1 MTGGRMARIVAAV
14 CAGLVTLASTA
25 CGGEIV
31 HPNSADLP
39 GARSGS
45 TAADVGTACRRYGVG
60 DAPKL
65 LLGTHDVWPEGGNL
79 IESYVDLQFDSRGC
93 ADSAPPPGIYDCAA
107 GFPWF
112 NDIDLAENLGFIG
125 VVEMRS
131 AMITNLDV
139 PTDPTVTE
147 TLLTLG
153 PGAASILDHVA
164 TACDAA
170 PVPDPSGIAYE
181 MAGEAGQIG
190 LLLVIQVGG
199 AVAVSFPDGSGLPDI
214 RKRAI
219 FRQAVGL
226 AGL

>member
-1 MTGGRMARIVAAV
+1 MTGGRMARIVGAV
-14 CAGLVTLASTA
+14 CAALVTAVAAA

-31 HPNSADLP
+31 HPTSADLP
-39 GARSGS
+39 GARSGAP
-45 TAADVGTACRRYGVG
+45 AADVGTSCRRYGAD

-65 LLGTHDVWPEGGNL
+65 MLGTNDVWSEGGNI
-79 IESYVDLQFDSRGC
+79 IESYVDLQFDARSCG
-93 ADSAPPPGIYDCAA
+93 DSAVVGAYDCAA

-112 NDIDLAENLGFIG
+112 DRSDIADNLAFIG
-125 VVEMRS
+125 VTEMRT
-131 AMITNLDV
+131 ATITNLDV
-139 PTDPTVTE
+139 RTDPTITE

-153 PGAASILDHVA
+153 SDAGSILDHVA

-170 PVPDPSGIAYE
+170 PIPDPAGTAYE
-181 MAGEAGQIG
+181 VAGEAGQIG
-190 LLLVIQVGG
+190 LLLVIEPGG
-199 AVAVSFPDGSGLPDI
+199 AVAVSFPDGSGLTDA